1 MPHEIVP
8 IGAEQLP
15 ELHRVVETAF
25 GHEST
30 PERVEEERSVVEYD
44 RFFGVRDRTELVASA
59 GAYSFELTVPGA
71 NVLPVAGVT
80 WIGVLPTH
88 RRQGI
93 LRRMMEHQLEDVAA
107 RGEAVAVLTAS
118 EGSIYGRFG
127 YGVAS
132 QVLQAEIRRSR
143 SQFLRQPSAGG
154 RCRLL
159 WGAARKEPLMAVY
172 DEWRLE
178 RPGALSRHGGLWD
191 VHLAD
196 REHRRHGGNALFVV
210 VHESA
215 SGEIDGYAR
224 YRTKDRR
231 GFDDK
236 LLMVQ
241 EVIALDPEVEAA
253 LWRFLLDLDLIDT
266 VEASARPLDDALRW
280 RLSDPRAYEV
290 KWLSD
295 WLWARIL
302 DVPAALSARS
312 YSTDGSLVLDVVD
325 PMRPGGAARGRFQLD
340 GGPDGASCKPS
351 GAPVDITLPVESL
364 ASAWL
369 GAVPFTTLAAA
380 GRAEASREALL
391 RADALFRSTP
401 LTFCNTP
408 F

>member
-1 MPHEIVP
+1 MAHEIVP
-8 IGAEQLP
+8 IDPEQLP
-15 ELHRVVETAF
+15 ELHRVIETAF

-30 PERVEEERSVVEYD
+30 AERVEEERSVVEYD
-44 RFFGVRDRTELVASA
+44 RFFGVRDGAELVAGG
-59 GAYSFELTVPGA
+59 GAYSFELTVPGPDSLA
-71 NVLPVAGVT
+71 VAGVT

-93 LRRMMEHQLEDVAA
+93 LRMMMEHQLNDVVE

-127 YGVAS
+127 YGVSS

-143 SQFLRQPSAGG
+143 SQFLREPAAGG

-159 WGAARKEPLMAVY
+159 WGDARKVPLMAVY
-172 DEWRLE
+172 DAWRRE
-178 RPGALSRHGGLWD
+178 QPGALSRREGVWD
-191 VHLAD
+191 NHLAD
-196 REHRRHGGNALFVV
+196 REHRRRGGNALFVV

-224 YRTKDRR
+224 YRTKDRA

-241 EVIALDPEVEAA
+241 EVIALDQEVEAA
-253 LWRFLLDLDLIDT
+253 IWRFLLDIDLIET
-266 VEASARPLDDALRW
+266 VEASSRPLDDALRW
-280 RLSDPRAYEV
+280 RLRDPRAYEV
-290 KWLSD
+290 RWLND

-302 DVPAALSARS
+302 DVPAALSART
-312 YSTDGSLVLDVVD
+312 YATEGSLVLDVVD
-325 PMRPGGAARGRFQLD
+325 PMRAGGAASGRFHLD
-340 GGPDGASCKPS
+340 GGPDGASCKPTD
-351 GAPVDITLPVESL
+351 APADITLTVESL
-364 ASAWL
+364 AGGWL

-380 GRAEASREALL
+380 GRVEASREALL
-391 RADALFRSTP
+391 RADALFRSIP
-401 LTFCNTP
+401 LPFCNTP